1 MERDNSFT
9 EQSLTYRNTKLS
21 CPSVHGLQA
30 VVTLTEDGLA
40 VLACGCS
47 RGPSLPVQEQRI
59 SVENF
64 SPFVS
69 RAEQT
74 VAARLFPPVVAGE
87 ITAQRQ
93 WFHL

>member
-1 MERDNSFT
+1 MLPDENSFS
-9 EQSLTYRNTKLS
+9 ERGLTYRYTKLS

-64 SPFVS
+64 SPLRIEGGADSCSEIVPAS
-69 RAEQT
+69 RS
-74 VAARLFPPVVAGE
+74 
-87 ITAQRQ
+87 
-93 WFHL
+93 W